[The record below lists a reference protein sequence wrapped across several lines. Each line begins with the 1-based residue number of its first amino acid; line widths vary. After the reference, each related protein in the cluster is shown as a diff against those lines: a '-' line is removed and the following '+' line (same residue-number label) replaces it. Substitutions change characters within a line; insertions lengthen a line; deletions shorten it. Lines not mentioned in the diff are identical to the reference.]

1 MFSSLVQPGVKM
13 LQHICRGWRLWIWN
27 GPVDFLFCSFR
38 FRHSV
43 VAQRHAGATFL
54 ANCSSNILP
63 PHCSTCIIARQ
74 LSSQESSC
82 AAHLKLCYA
91 QTQKLGETRRFF
103 VFLTFFFL
111 QYRRA
116 LEGPLCCRDND
127 RNCDGFRS
135 RATFIL
141 DLIGNSRTSPRF
153 FLLCVCHHLFLVNR
167 SVRFLRQPV
176 FLLFIFP
183 LTDKSGCRLAN
194 TNPQIQREKSTF
206 LMSHTSFFILQYSS
220 MAY

>member
-103 VFLTFFFL
+103 VFLTFFFFYSTVGL
-111 QYRRA
+111 
-116 LEGPLCCRDND
+116 
-127 RNCDGFRS
+127 S
-135 RATFIL
+135 RGRYVAVTMT
-141 DLIGNSRTSPRF
+141 GT
-153 FLLCVCHHLFLVNR
+153 VM
-167 SVRFLRQPV
+167 V
-176 FLLFIFP
+176 F
-183 LTDKSGCRLAN
+183 GAERL
-194 TNPQIQREKSTF
+194 
-206 LMSHTSFFILQYSS
+206 SFSI
-220 MAY
+220 